1 MASVQNMENKKQKTM
16 EQRKITGS
24 TPPKDNYSKH
34 LVNVSLLFFYHYAA
48 GKKKKNPC
56 TMLHWDKLQKSLK
69 ATRLNMCYE

>member
-48 GKKKKNPC
+48 GKKKK
-56 TMLHWDKLQKSLK
+56 KSMYHVTLG
-69 ATRLNMCYE
+69 